1 MRPCHLS
8 REQANAFA
16 STAAYGPDPTASDAT
31 QMVRLMKWLK
41 ALLWTTT
48 RHAAWCAGIPT
59 PNAALYSS
67 FGGNGAEADGI
78 LFPTARRPLMC
89 SARS

>member
-1 MRPCHLS
+1 MSRHTKLIGLS
-8 REQANAFA
+8 QEPHSGWSVSR
-16 STAAYGPDPTASDAT
+16 PTASDAT